1 MSKIRAQ
8 VVTRRATHLAID
20 HIVNTVYFDDFNLP
34 GGNGTDW
41 QAMAND
47 VRGVF
52 NGRDFLPNGYGT
64 EVKVYNMADAEPRP
78 IKATAPWVET
88 PQSGFSSEA
97 PREVALCLSYYSE
110 RNLPRFR
117 GRLYIGPFYGA
128 ALRPTLGFINSVKAL
143 ATGLANVGGPDVDWG
158 LWSPTRSA
166 FSKITNGWVDDEWD
180 TVRSRGLKANSRS
193 VYVTNE

>member
-8 VVTRRATHLAID
+8 VITKRATHLAID

-41 QAMAND
+41 QAMADD

-52 NGRDFLPNGYGT
+52 NARNFLPVGYGT
-64 EVKVYNMADAEPRP
+64 EVKVYDMADAEPRP
-78 IKATAPWVET
+78 IKATAPWALAT
-88 PQSGFSSEA
+88 SSGFSSEA

-128 ALRPTLGFINSVKAL
+128 ALRPTTVFIDAVKAI
-143 ATGLANVGGPDVDWG
+143 ATGLQNVGSVDVDWG
-158 LWSPTRSA
+158 LWSPTRNA

-180 TVRSRGLKANSRS
+180 TVRSRGLKATLRS
-193 VYVTNE
+193 VYTTNE